1 LTGAALFR
9 YRSSSHPADLSSR
22 ESHIHVISITDR
34 EYTERRYSPS
44 KPMKRLLQIVVAL
57 AVACLIVPPI
67 IAAGLSLTAQDSL
80 QLKATSVKAAE
91 PPGQQ

>member
-1 LTGAALFR
+1 
-9 YRSSSHPADLSSR
+9 
-22 ESHIHVISITDR
+22 
-34 EYTERRYSPS
+34 
-44 KPMKRLLQIVVAL
+44 MKRLLQIVVAL